1 MLVLND
7 LKKLIKEHT
16 QNHKGVIMNIH
27 ITSRK
32 FKTKDSL
39 KETITSKL
47 MSLQKYNDNILDA
60 DVTLDFTHFK
70 DSIKTA
76 EIKLNLPRTTLLAT
90 ESSEDFQKSVNLAVD
105 KLARQL
111 KEVKSKQRSKVK

>member
-1 MLVLND
+1 
-7 LKKLIKEHT
+7 
-16 QNHKGVIMNIH
+16 MNIH

-39 KETITSKL
+39 KDAITSKI
-47 MSLQKYNDNILDA
+47 MSLQKYNDDILDA
-60 DVTLDFTHFK
+60 DVTLNFTHIK

-76 EIKLNLPRTTLLAT
+76 EIKLNLPRTTLFAT
-90 ESSEDFQKSVNLAVD
+90 ESSEDFQKSVNSAVD

>member
-1 MLVLND
+1 
-7 LKKLIKEHT
+7 
-16 QNHKGVIMNIH
+16 MNIH

-39 KETITSKL
+39 KDAITSKI
-47 MSLQKYNDNILDA
+47 MSLQKYNDDILDA
-60 DVTLDFTHFK
+60 DVTLNFTHIK

-76 EIKLNLPRTTLLAT
+76 EIKVNLPRTTLFAT
-90 ESSEDFQKSVNLAVD
+90 ESSEDFQKSVNSAVD

>member
-1 MLVLND
+1 MD
-7 LKKLIKEHT
+7 
-16 QNHKGVIMNIH
+16 IH

-39 KETITSKL
+39 KEAITSKL
-47 MSLQKYNDNILDA
+47 KSLEKYNDDILDA
-60 DVTLDFTHFK
+60 DVTLNFTHIK

-76 EIKLNLPRTTLLAT
+76 EIKLNLPRKTLFAA
-90 ESSEDFQKSVNLAVD
+90 ESSEDFQKSVNGAVD

-111 KEVKSKQRSKVK
+111 KEAKSRKRTKAK

>member
-1 MLVLND
+1 
-7 LKKLIKEHT
+7 
-16 QNHKGVIMNIH
+16 MNIH

-39 KETITSKL
+39 KELITSKI
-47 MSLQKYNDNILDA
+47 MSLQKYNDDILDA
-60 DVTLDFTHFK
+60 DVTLNFTHLK
-70 DSIKTA
+70 ASIKTV
-76 EIKLNLPRTTLLAT
+76 EIKLNLPRTTLFAA